1 MKKLLAVLVATAMI
15 GIIAI
20 PVLASPFSDLPE
32 ESHWALDAVRM
43 LAALGI
49 IDGYPDGTY
58 KGTQPAT
65 RYEVALIVARALEY
79 LDRDVRKMSERMSE
93 LEGKLD
99 ARVEP
104 VPVTEPEPVLQPPAT
119 PDATILEQ
127 VIYEKIAAMS
137 DEQWADFEEKLYEL
151 VAQVDDLSAENK
163 AEHAGLWEAIEALK
177 TARTVVVAE
186 DGAETELALDELKA
200 QIMMAVYD
208 AVNAERDERERA
220 MDDLKAL
227 LDVALAEQKAEIMMA
242 MHDSLSAERDDRAR
256 EIAELEAKFQ
266 LALDEQNAALTLAFY
281 DSIRAASEDDLVG
294 LDRLAGEWQLA
305 LDEYNAELTMA
316 FYDSLRAAQDDNA
329 RAIEDAMAQVELRLA
344 EQKAELTMA
353 LYDSM
358 EAARDEHVRDIEDLE
373 ARWQL
378 ALDQQNAELT
388 MALYDSVWAA
398 QEENAAN
405 LEALEAKWQLALDEQ
420 NAELMMAFYDSVWAA
435 KEETAADL
443 EAMEAEW
450 QLALDE
456 QNAAL
461 TMAFYDSLKAQREEI
476 LAALEA
482 SELEYELAL
491 DELRAELMMAFYD
504 SLWAESEERARAI
517 EGLEEDFDL
526 KLLELRAEMAMESYD
541 SIFAAREECLAEVD
555 AVVATIEALQD
566 EFSREL
572 AALNVRVDAL
582 EAELAVVRG
591 MADQNAK
598 DIAETY
604 HKIKTEDIEP
614 LEERVGVLEAK
625 AVEHD
630 EKIAGI
636 WDDLN
641 RFRFS
646 GSDEVVFTDIDLYG
660 PAADGEHYK
669 NPWNS
674 AAGAYKRES
683 TLQNKL
689 ALTLNI
695 VPEEGVSIDV
705 GFNAV
710 TDLYG
715 KADEDAVLFD
725 GDLNLSLTTP
735 SGKAKMVAGDLARPR
750 NFTKYQISARQFSN
764 PLYKLAPVEGLSL
777 DLETGPFVT
786 TGMLAKI
793 SPLDNQYKY
802 VLGAGASYTVGNLTI
817 DGRLLKIVDDPESN
831 VISADL
837 DERILGAGFALKLGE
852 GFNVSGEVSSWSTS
866 DPHDPVT
873 PGETIDTAVARG
885 VFADGKLGILNLNA
899 YHEQIDAGYKP
910 KYLGTADDDP
920 DQVVAD
926 SRKAGF
932 GIETDSIGGL
942 VLSGSI
948 DRKGDADYA
957 AKDATTYAAGAKYG
971 LELGPVDVT
980 LRGGAKHKQVVLPV
994 PAGATTTTELG
1005 FDAAWEPLE
1014 AGFTWEHEIGD
1025 GTSYIGYANLD
1036 WPIAADTLT
1045 LKANWKQSFGAKEYY
1060 TYGVGL
1066 DMKMPLAED
1075 VAYLNGDLSYGR
1087 THGMDK
1093 DKDNYARFL
1102 IGAGVDWKL
1111 RPATTLTGTASYE
1124 TRSYEVSTQPSG
1136 QYLQYGL
1143 ALSHEIYNSTTLSAN
1158 YNFKDV
1164 YYSAESLKDYSLR
1177 IVGLSLKTVF

>member
-646 GSDEVVFTDIDLYG
+646 GSDEVIFTDIDLYG
-660 PAADGEHYK
+660 PADDNKHYK
-669 NPWNS
+669 NPWNPD
-674 AAGAYKRES
+674 GEAYERTS

-689 ALTLNI
+689 KLTLNI
-695 VPEEGVSIDV
+695 VPEKGVSIDV
-705 GFNAV
+705 GLNAV
-710 TDLYG
+710 QDIFGETDT
-715 KADEDAVLFD
+715 KDMFFN

-735 SGKAKMVAGDLARPR
+735 SGKAKMIAGKLARPR
-750 NFTKYQISARQFSN
+750 NFTKYQISRKVFGDA
-764 PLYKLAPVEGLSL
+764 KVEGLSL

-793 SPLDNQYKY
+793 GATEGQKY
-802 VLGAGASYTVGNLTI
+802 VLGGGASYKVGNLTV
-817 DGRLLKIVDDPESN
+817 DGRLLKIVDDPDSAVE
-831 VISADL
+831 SADP

-852 GFNVSGEVSSWSTS
+852 GFNVSGDVSSWSTS

-885 VFADGKLGILNLNA
+885 VFADGKLGILNLNG
-899 YHEQIDAGYKP
+899 YFEQIDAGYEP
-910 KYLGTADDDP
+910 KYLGKASTDP
-920 DQVVAD
+920 DRVKAD
-926 SRKAGF
+926 TRKAGF

-948 DRKGDADYA
+948 DREGDADYETE
-957 AKDATTYAAGAKYG
+957 DATTYAAGAKYG

-980 LRGGAKHKQVVLPV
+980 LRGGAKHKQVALPV

-1036 WPIAADTLT
+1036 LPIAADTLT
-1045 LKANWKQSFGAKEYY
+1045 LKANWKQSFGTKEYY
-1060 TYGVGL
+1060 TYGAGL
-1066 DMKMPLAED
+1066 GMNMPLVED
-1075 VAYLNGDLSYGR
+1075 VADLTADLSYGR
-1087 THGMDK
+1087 THGMLK
-1093 DKDNYARFL
+1093 DKDNYAKFFV
-1102 IGAGVDWKL
+1102 GAGLDWKL
-1111 RPATTLTGTASYE
+1111 RPATTLTGKASYE
-1124 TRSYEVSTQPSG
+1124 TRSYEKDDQPSG

-1143 ALSHEIYNSTTLSAN
+1143 ALSHEIYKSTTLNAN
-1158 YNFKDV
+1158 YDFKDV
-1164 YYSAESLKDYSLR
+1164 YYSGEDFNNYSLR
-1177 IVGLSLKTVF
+1177 IIGLSLKTVF

>member
-735 SGKAKMVAGDLARPR
+735 SGKAKMVAGKLARPR
-750 NFTKYQISARQFSN
+750 NFTKYQISRKVFGDA
-764 PLYKLAPVEGLSL
+764 KVEGLSL

-793 SPLDNQYKY
+793 NPLDNQYKY

-817 DGRLLKIVDDPESN
+817 DGRLLKIVDDPESH

-1066 DMKMPLAED
+1066 GMKMPLAED
-1075 VAYLNGDLSYGR
+1075 VASLNGDLSYGR

>member
-1 MKKLLAVLVATAMI
+1 MRGEALMKKLLAVLVATAMI

-20 PVLASPFSDLPE
+20 PVLAGPFSDLPE
-32 ESHWALDAVRM
+32 ESHWALDAIRM

-49 IDGYPDGTY
+49 IEGYPDGTY

-79 LDRDVRKMSERMSE
+79 LDRDIRKMSERMSD

-99 ARVEP
+99 GASADAEP
-104 VPVTEPEPVLQPPAT
+104 IPATEPEPVLQPPAT

-151 VAQVDDLSAENK
+151 VAQVDDLSTDNK
-163 AEHAGLWEAIEALK
+163 AEHARLWEAVEALK
-177 TARTVVVAE
+177 EGRSATGVVAG
-186 DGAETELALDELKA
+186 DGETELALDEMKA
-200 QIMMAVYD
+200 EIMMAVYD
-208 AVNAERDERERA
+208 AVNAERDERQRA
-220 MDDLKAL
+220 IDDLKAL

-242 MHDSLSAERDDRAR
+242 LHDSLGAEREERAR
-256 EIAELEAKFQ
+256 EIAELEQKFQ
-266 LALDEQNAALTLAFY
+266 LALDEQNAALTMAFY
-281 DSIRAASEDDLVG
+281 DSIRAAAEDDAPA
-294 LDRLAGEWQLA
+294 LDRMAGEWQLA
-305 LDEYNAELTMA
+305 LDEHNAELTMA
-316 FYDSLRAAQDDNA
+316 FHDSLRAAQDDNA
-329 RAIEDAMAQVELRLA
+329 RAIDDAMAEVELKLA

-353 LYDSM
+353 LYDSI
-358 EAARDEHVRDIEDLE
+358 EAAKDEHARDIDDLE
-373 ARWQL
+373 AKWQL
-378 ALDQQNAELT
+378 ALDQQNAELM
-388 MALYDSVWAA
+388 MAFYDSIWAA

-405 LEALEAKWQLALDEQ
+405 LEAMEAEWQLALDQQ

-443 EAMEAEW
+443 EAMEARW

-461 TMAFYDSLKAQREEI
+461 TMAFYDSLKAQREEM
-476 LAALEA
+476 LAALED
-482 SELEYELAL
+482 SESDYELAL
-491 DELRAELMMAFYD
+491 DELKAELMMAFYD
-504 SLWAESEERARAI
+504 SLRAEADERERAIAK
-517 EGLEEDFDL
+517 LEEEVDL
-526 KLLELRAEMAMESYD
+526 KLDELRAEMAMKSYD
-541 SIFAAREECLAEVD
+541 SIFASREECLAEVD
-555 AVVATIEALQD
+555 AVVATIEALQT

-582 EAELAVVRG
+582 ESETAVIRG
-591 MADQNAK
+591 IADQNTK
-598 DIAETY
+598 DIAS
-604 HKIKTEDIEP
+604 
-614 LEERVGVLEAK
+614 
-625 AVEHD
+625 
-630 EKIAGI
+630 I

-646 GSDEVVFTDIDLYG
+646 GSDEVIFTDIDLYG

-669 NPWNS
+669 NPWNP
-674 AAGAYKRES
+674 AAGAYERES

-695 VPEEGVSIDV
+695 VPEKGVSIDV
-705 GFNAV
+705 GLNAV
-710 TDLYG
+710 QDIFG
-715 KADEDAVLFD
+715 EADASAMLFN

-735 SGKAKMVAGDLARPR
+735 SGKAKMIAGKLARPR

-764 PLYKLAPVEGLSL
+764 PAYSDLAPVEGLSL

-793 SPLDNQYKY
+793 NATEGQKY

-831 VISADL
+831 VTSEDP

-852 GFNVSGEVSSWSTS
+852 GFNVKGEASSFTKDS
-866 DPHDPVT
+866 DPKVN
-873 PGETIDTAVARG
+873 ALARG
-885 VFADGKLGILNLNA
+885 VSADGKLGILNLKG
-899 YHEQIDAGYKP
+899 YHEQIDEGYAP
-910 KYLGTADDDP
+910 KYLGTAPTDP
-920 DQVVAD
+920 DRVVED
-926 SRKAGF
+926 TRKAGF

-948 DRKGDADYA
+948 DREGDADYET
-957 AKDATTYAAGAKYG
+957 KDATTYAAGAKYG
-971 LELGPVDVT
+971 LELGPVGVT
-980 LRGGAKHKQVVLPV
+980 LRGGVEHEQVCLPV

-1045 LKANWKQSFGAKEYY
+1045 LKGNWKQSFGSKEYY

-1066 DMKMPLAED
+1066 GMKMPLAED
-1075 VAYLNGDLSYGR
+1075 VADLKADLSYGKS
-1087 THGMDK
+1087 HGMAK

-1102 IGAGVDWKL
+1102 IGAGLDWKL

-1124 TRSYEVSTQPSG
+1124 TRSYEVNTQPSG

-1143 ALSHEIYNSTTLSAN
+1143 ALSHEIYKSTTLKAN
-1158 YNFKDV
+1158 YDFKDV
-1164 YYSAESLKDYSLR
+1164 YYSGEGFSNYSLR
-1177 IVGLSLKTVF
+1177 IIGLSLKTVF

>member
-1 MKKLLAVLVATAMI
+1 
-15 GIIAI
+15 
-20 PVLASPFSDLPE
+20 
-32 ESHWALDAVRM
+32 
-43 LAALGI
+43 
-49 IDGYPDGTY
+49 
-58 KGTQPAT
+58 
-65 RYEVALIVARALEY
+65 
-79 LDRDVRKMSERMSE
+79 
-93 LEGKLD
+93 
-99 ARVEP
+99 
-104 VPVTEPEPVLQPPAT
+104 
-119 PDATILEQ
+119 
-127 VIYEKIAAMS
+127 
-137 DEQWADFEEKLYEL
+137 
-151 VAQVDDLSAENK
+151 
-163 AEHAGLWEAIEALK
+163 
-177 TARTVVVAE
+177 
-186 DGAETELALDELKA
+186 
-200 QIMMAVYD
+200 
-208 AVNAERDERERA
+208 
-220 MDDLKAL
+220 
-227 LDVALAEQKAEIMMA
+227 
-242 MHDSLSAERDDRAR
+242 
-256 EIAELEAKFQ
+256 
-266 LALDEQNAALTLAFY
+266 
-281 DSIRAASEDDLVG
+281 
-294 LDRLAGEWQLA
+294 
-305 LDEYNAELTMA
+305 
-316 FYDSLRAAQDDNA
+316 
-329 RAIEDAMAQVELRLA
+329 
-344 EQKAELTMA
+344 
-353 LYDSM
+353 
-358 EAARDEHVRDIEDLE
+358 
-373 ARWQL
+373 
-378 ALDQQNAELT
+378 
-388 MALYDSVWAA
+388 
-398 QEENAAN
+398 
-405 LEALEAKWQLALDEQ
+405 
-420 NAELMMAFYDSVWAA
+420 
-435 KEETAADL
+435 
-443 EAMEAEW
+443 
-450 QLALDE
+450 
-456 QNAAL
+456 
-461 TMAFYDSLKAQREEI
+461 
-476 LAALEA
+476 
-482 SELEYELAL
+482 
-491 DELRAELMMAFYD
+491 
-504 SLWAESEERARAI
+504 
-517 EGLEEDFDL
+517 
-526 KLLELRAEMAMESYD
+526 
-541 SIFAAREECLAEVD
+541 
-555 AVVATIEALQD
+555 
-566 EFSREL
+566 
-572 AALNVRVDAL
+572 
-582 EAELAVVRG
+582 

-885 VFADGKLGILNLNA
+885 VFADGKLGILNLNG
-899 YHEQIDAGYKP
+899 YFEQIDAGYEP
-910 KYLGTADDDP
+910 KYLGTASADP

-980 LRGGAKHKQVVLPV
+980 LRGGAKHKPVVLPV

-1014 AGFTWEHEIGD
+1014 AGFTWEHEIGE

-1036 WPIAADTLT
+1036 LPIAADTLT
-1045 LKANWKQSFGAKEYY
+1045 LKANWKQSFGTKEYY

-1066 DMKMPLAED
+1066 GMKMPLAED
-1075 VAYLNGDLSYGR
+1075 VASLNGDLSYGR

>member
-177 TARTVVVAE
+177 TARTVLVAE

-786 TGMLAKI
+786 TGMVAKI
-793 SPLDNQYKY
+793 GATGGQKY
-802 VLGAGASYTVGNLTI
+802 VLGGGASYTVGNLTV
-817 DGRLLKIVDDPESN
+817 DGRLLKIVDDPESA
-831 VISADL
+831 VDSEDP
-837 DERILGAGFALKLGE
+837 DEHIVGAGFALKLGE
-852 GFNVSGEVSSWSTS
+852 GASVDGEVSSFTKDS
-866 DPHDPVT
+866 DPKVN
-873 PGETIDTAVARG
+873 ALARG
-885 VFADGKLGILNLNA
+885 VSADAKLGILNLNG
-899 YHEQIDAGYKP
+899 YFEQIDARYEP
-910 KYLGTADDDP
+910 KYLGTAITDP
-920 DQVVAD
+920 DRVVQNT
-926 SRKAGF
+926 RKAGF

-1087 THGMDK
+1087 THGMDE

-1143 ALSHEIYNSTTLSAN
+1143 VLSHEIYKSTTLSAN

-1164 YYSAESLKDYSLR
+1164 YYSEESLKDYSLR